1 MCPPGLALLLDYREN
16 IMIYKQ
22 FTISASFKTVERVEI
37 IEGGKVKGAIL
48 RRSKAF
54 YLVNPTTGIKRT
66 VKSQQA
72 AKWRISRAI
81 TLANKAMNLV

>member
-1 MCPPGLALLLDYREN
+1 
-16 IMIYKQ
+16 MIYKQ
-22 FTISASFKTVERVEI
+22 FKIGASFKTVERVEI
-37 IEGGKVKGAIL
+37 VEGGKVKGAIL
-48 RRSKAF
+48 RRAKAF